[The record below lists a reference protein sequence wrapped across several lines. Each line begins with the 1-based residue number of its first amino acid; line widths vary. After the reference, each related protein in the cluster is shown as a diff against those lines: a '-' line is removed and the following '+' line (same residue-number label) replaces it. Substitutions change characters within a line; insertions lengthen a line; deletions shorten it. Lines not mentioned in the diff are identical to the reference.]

1 MFHVVSLVACFSELS
16 QSMVCPT
23 GSWSCTSSHLLWSW
37 CQCTH
42 WGSTWLQVGIHIH
55 MYCILCKFENF
66 ISYCFVHHF
75 TVFWVSWAIIAM
87 VEVCVI
93 IRKPLPVIESLEK
106 NRNMFCIFYF
116 FYYHSSRENQ
126 RYYSLHSFSLL
137 FIIISY
143 SFITDQF
150 CTMLYYQAQCLLST
164 SF

>member
-1 MFHVVSLVACFSELS
+1 MLCHWWHASLSYHS
-16 QSMVCPT
+16 QWFVPQGLEAVLLLISFGADVNART
-23 GSWSCTSSHLLWSW
+23 EARHDYRLVFTSTCT
-37 CQCTH
+37 
-42 WGSTWLQVGIHIH
+42 
-55 MYCILCKFENF
+55 YCILCKFENF

-93 IRKPLPVIESLEK
+93 IRKPLPVIEALEK